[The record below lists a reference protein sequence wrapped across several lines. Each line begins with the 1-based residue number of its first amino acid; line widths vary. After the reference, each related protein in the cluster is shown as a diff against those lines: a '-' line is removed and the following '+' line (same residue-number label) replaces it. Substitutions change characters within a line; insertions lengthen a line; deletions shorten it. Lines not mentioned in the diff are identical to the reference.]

1 MPVPPLLG
9 DDAMVDEMDPD
20 LDAANQRQ
28 DATDAAKFRSDA
40 AALREEATHAR
51 AESAKLKQ
59 MGLAAE
65 SDRFAK
71 EAVAL
76 DKSAADFEHR
86 ADLLTDAIRHRT
98 SADRFTADAA
108 KAGTAATAAHAQA
121 GQIHDHLE
129 KGPVDLDDLAE
140 LTADEAAARAREAS
154 LLESQKSY
162 QEIANIEITLNAV
175 GEERDAR
182 AGLPGR
188 GVELK
193 PGLVDPWASG
203 AASSLLPDDP
213 DQYVAA
219 SDPIAPDTSDPSAP
233 AAEGNLIES

>member
-1 MPVPPLLG
+1 
-9 DDAMVDEMDPD
+9 MVDEMDPE

-28 DATDAAKFRSDA
+28 DATDAAKFRTDA
-40 AALREEATHAR
+40 AALREEATHAH

-65 SDRFAK
+65 SDKFAK

-86 ADLLTDAIRHRT
+86 AELFDDAIRHRK
-98 SADRFTADAA
+98 SADRLIADAT

-121 GQIHDHLE
+121 AQVHDHLE
-129 KGPVDLDDLAE
+129 KDPVDLDDLAE

-154 LLESQKSY
+154 LRESQKSF
-162 QEIANIEITLNAV
+162 QDIANIEITLNAD
-175 GEERDAR
+175 GEEREAR

-188 GVELK
+188 GVEVK
-193 PGLVDPWASG
+193 PGIVDPWAPS
-203 AASSLLPDDP
+203 ASSALLPDDP
-213 DQYVAA
+213 DQYAATA

-233 AAEGNLIES
+233 AAEGDLIES